1 MLHLLIFVFLCKCF
15 FRIWDSE
22 TIQNGI
28 WNFYWMMDL
37 STNLTHNHH
46 NVHTYIF
53 FSAPFMTKTFRR
65 LRTKMFLQNFFC
77 KKWFYLW
84 FFFCIFS
91 ALFMTK
97 NVPPFMKINAL
108 LNLLKNATRKSRN
121 RRVLLWFICFILPEK

>member
-22 TIQNGI
+22 RIQNGI
-28 WNFYWMMDL
+28 WNFYGMMDL

-53 FSAPFMTKTFRR
+53 FSAPFMIKTFRR
-65 LRTKMFLQNFFC
+65 LCTKMFLQNFFV
-77 KKWFYLW
+77 KSD
-84 FFFCIFS
+84 FFCIFS

-97 NVPPFMKINAL
+97 NVPPFMKINVL

-121 RRVLLWFICFILPEK
+121 RRVLLWFICFILPEKW